1 MDDFFYKCICIR
13 EFSCTF
19 AATNMEHMD
28 AKNVTFRMYITPEDV
43 EHVREIISSSG
54 FFYDFEVP
62 VAVELAAEGVNEGEA
77 SGYFFIF
84 AEIEGKPV
92 AYSCYGHIAGT
103 DAGYDLYWIA
113 THDSLRGSGIGK
125 LLLEKTEQIVKGKGA
140 RYLIAETS
148 TIDKYLP
155 TRIFYEKNNYKDEAY
170 LRDFYK
176 PGDGKVIYVK
186 RL

>member
-1 MDDFFYKCICIR
+1 MEASEIKFR
-13 EFSCTF
+13 
-19 AATNMEHMD
+19 TN
-28 AKNVTFRMYITPEDV
+28 ATPEDI
-43 EHVREIISSSG
+43 EHVREIIVSTG

-62 VAVELAAEGVNEGEA
+62 VALELVEEGAFEGEQ

-84 AEIEGKPV
+84 AEVDGKPV

-113 THDSLRGSGIGK
+113 THNDMRGTGIGK
-125 LLLEKTEQIVKGKGA
+125 IVLRETEKKAKEMGA
-140 RYLIAETS
+140 RYIIAETS
-148 TIDKYLP
+148 SLEKYLP
-155 TRIFYEKNNYKDEAY
+155 TRLFYEKNGYSKDAFIADY
-170 LRDFYK
+170 YK